1 MFAINLNKYVFSF
14 LFQSFLQL
22 WLLTIAYVRK
32 NSLSSCSLSF
42 LYNFLLFFIFSFTC
56 HCRSLLFHL
65 HSVIFH
71 FIVLMV
77 DIRFHTKTTSVLLLK
92 MLLLLLKLLL
102 SSLLKLSQY
111 LQRIQK
117 LQYAL

>member
-1 MFAINLNKYVFSF
+1 MFAINLDKYVFSF

-32 NSLSSCSLSF
+32 NSLSSCTLFF

-71 FIVLMV
+71 FIGLMV
-77 DIRFHTKTTSVLLLK
+77 DIRFHTKTTLVLLLK
-92 MLLLLLKLLL
+92 LLLLLLKLLL

-117 LQYAL
+117 LQYAF